1 MPSNQWPSGQ
11 KYCPLVW
18 NNTCRMATCKPAKS
32 TLMYVGPSTTMHSN
46 LIYKFSVKRV
56 QTMSMLQ
63 FPQVSLLIR
72 LTVHLNFS
80 HISRFHGLLSPSLRC
95 CSRISSHQIIGIP
108 TPPCVLL
115 YFPVKTPAN
124 PIWGKPNT
132 FCQTNK

>member
-1 MPSNQWPSGQ
+1 MQSTTDNI
-11 KYCPLVW
+11 CPATNGHQVKNIAHQFEITLAA
-18 NNTCRMATCKPAKS
+18 MATCKPAKS

-46 LIYKFSVKRV
+46 LIYNFSVKRV

-124 PIWGKPNT
+124 PI
-132 FCQTNK
+132 